1 MKSLIKSQYSYLFV
15 SYIPKDL
22 SNHFGGKIKFR
33 VSLKSVIFSESQR
46 LSHSLRI
53 VMERIYD
60 EIRRD
65 MKSTL
70 TIEDVKDILRK
81 EIKRSQTHSNYF
93 SYLGVHRRNDTSVGE
108 GIRTLQ
114 YEEDKLNNRNKSDYD
129 SEVKK
134 ILLREG
140 FKIEKD
146 NLYFKRLFRQ
156 LKENL
161 IEVKYRT
168 IKWKRDILLG
178 QKKSEWDLV
187 DDLMEELKDEIVQG
201 VIKSV
206 SSSKVELESP
216 MLSETVQGFLDIRRK
231 MNVVEKT
238 ISEYGYYLNE
248 MLEIIEDKPIQ
259 EITHQDGR
267 HYVDVLSQLPTN
279 REKHK
284 KFRGKSIQEVLK
296 MKGVVPQKSQ
306 NVNKKLSRTSTFWR
320 WVGQQYPDFVKDE
333 IFKGKQIPTS
343 IKGNKKEERS
353 PFTLD
358 EISKIF
364 DPHTYLFFTVQM
376 KLGGKETEYH
386 YHSVRKFHLPYY
398 WIPLIGLFTGM
409 RINEICQLRI
419 DDVYKDGKH
428 YVFNIIESEDTKL
441 KTNSSE
447 RIIPVHPILIKLGF
461 HDYVK
466 TLKEL
471 GKGRIFW
478 ELSKKRDGYSSKVS
492 DWFNGKYLKSIGVH
506 VPRKKVFHS
515 FRHTMSGLLQKN
527 GVRKEVLEG
536 FLGHSHRSMSL
547 DRYGDRFS
555 TEVLWKEVINKISF
569 DGVKWGDL
577 KIDWKQRIHP
587 LLSSELIDD
596 SENSNQDFDE
606 PPFPEGF

>member
-1 MKSLIKSQYSYLFV
+1 MKSLIKSKYSYLFV

-22 SNHFGGKIKFR
+22 SNHFGGRNKFR
-33 VSLKSVIFSESQR
+33 VSLKSGMFSESKR
-46 LSHSLRI
+46 LSHSLKI
-53 VMERIYD
+53 VMEKIYED
-60 EIRRD
+60 IRRD
-65 MKSTL
+65 MKSSL

-93 SYLGVHRRNDTSVGE
+93 SYLGVNRRDNTSVGE
-108 GIRTLQ
+108 GIRTLD
-114 YEEDKLNNRNKSDYD
+114 YEEEKLNNRNKSDYD
-129 SEVKK
+129 SEVEK
-134 ILLREG
+134 ILLKEG

-161 IEVKYRT
+161 IEVKYRS
-168 IKWKRDILLG
+168 IKWKREILLG

-216 MLSETVQGFLDIRRK
+216 MLSETVQGFLDIRKK

-279 REKHK
+279 REKYK
-284 KFRGKSIQEVLK
+284 KFKGKSIQEVLE
-296 MKGVVPQKSQ
+296 MKGIVPQNPQ
-306 NVNKKLSRTSTFWR
+306 NVNKKLGRISTFWR
-320 WVGQQYPDFVKDE
+320 WVGLQYPDFVKDE

-343 IKGNKKEERS
+343 IKVNKKEDRN
-353 PFTLD
+353 PFTLN
-358 EISKIF
+358 EINKIF
-364 DPHTYLFFTVQM
+364 DPHSYLFFTVQM
-376 KLGGKETEYH
+376 NLEGEKEYH
-386 YHSVRKFHLPYY
+386 YHSVRRFHLPYY

-428 YVFNIIESEDTKL
+428 YVFNIRESEDTKL
-441 KTNSSE
+441 KTSSSE
-447 RIIPVHPILIKLGF
+447 RIIPVHPTLIKLGF

-466 TLKEL
+466 TLREL
-471 GKGRIFW
+471 GKDRIFW

-515 FRHTMSGLLQKN
+515 FRHTVSGLLQKK
-527 GVRKEVLEG
+527 GVRKELIEG
-536 FLGHSHRSMSL
+536 FVGHTHRSMSL

-555 TEVLWKEVINKISF
+555 TDVLWKEVIKNISF
-569 DGVKWGDL
+569 DGVKWENL
-577 KIDWKQRIHP
+577 KIDWKQRI
-587 LLSSELIDD
+587 
-596 SENSNQDFDE
+596 QT
-606 PPFPEGF
+606 

>member
-1 MKSLIKSQYSYLFV
+1 MKSLIKSKYSYLFV

-22 SNHFGGKIKFR
+22 SNHFGGRNKFR
-33 VSLKSVIFSESQR
+33 VSLKSGMFSESKR
-46 LSHSLRI
+46 LSHSLKI
-53 VMERIYD
+53 VMEKIYED
-60 EIRRD
+60 IRRD
-65 MKSTL
+65 MKSSL

-93 SYLGVHRRNDTSVGE
+93 SYLGVNRRDNTSVGE
-108 GIRTLQ
+108 GIRTLD
-114 YEEDKLNNRNKSDYD
+114 YEEEKLNNRNKSDYD
-129 SEVKK
+129 SEVEK
-134 ILLREG
+134 ILLKEG

-161 IEVKYRT
+161 IEVKYRS
-168 IKWKRDILLG
+168 IKWKREILLG

-216 MLSETVQGFLDIRRK
+216 MLSETIQGFLDIRRK

-279 REKHK
+279 REKYK
-284 KFRGKSIQEVLK
+284 KFKGKSIQEVLE
-296 MKGVVPQKSQ
+296 MKGIVPQNPQ
-306 NVNKKLSRTSTFWR
+306 NVNKKLGRISTFWR
-320 WVGQQYPDFVKDE
+320 WVGLQYPDFVKDE

-343 IKGNKKEERS
+343 IKVNKKEDRN
-353 PFTLD
+353 PFTLN
-358 EISKIF
+358 EINKIF
-364 DPHTYLFFTVQM
+364 DPHSYLFFTVQM
-376 KLGGKETEYH
+376 NLEGEKEYH
-386 YHSVRKFHLPYY
+386 YHSVRRYHLPYY
-398 WIPLIGLFTGM
+398 WIPFIGLFTGM

-428 YVFNIIESEDTKL
+428 YVFNIRESEDTKL
-441 KTNSSE
+441 KTSSSE
-447 RIIPVHPILIKLGF
+447 RIIPVHPTLIKLGF

-466 TLKEL
+466 TLREL
-471 GKGRIFW
+471 GKDRIFW

-515 FRHTMSGLLQKN
+515 FRHTVSGLLQKK
-527 GVRKEVLEG
+527 GVRKELIEG
-536 FLGHSHRSMSL
+536 FVGHTHRSMSL

-555 TEVLWKEVINKISF
+555 TDVLWKEVIKNISF
-569 DGVKWGDL
+569 DGVKWENL
-577 KIDWKQRIHP
+577 KIDWKQRIQ
-587 LLSSELIDD
+587 IF
-596 SENSNQDFDE
+596 EN
-606 PPFPEGF
+606 

>member
-1 MKSLIKSQYSYLFV
+1 ME
-15 SYIPKDL
+15 
-22 SNHFGGKIKFR
+22 KIY
-33 VSLKSVIFSESQR
+33 E
-46 LSHSLRI
+46 
-53 VMERIYD
+53 D
-60 EIRRD
+60 IRRD
-65 MKSTL
+65 MKSSL

-93 SYLGVHRRNDTSVGE
+93 SYLGVNRRDNTSVGE
-108 GIRTLQ
+108 GIRTLD
-114 YEEDKLNNRNKSDYD
+114 YEEEKLNNRNKSDYD
-129 SEVKK
+129 SEVEK
-134 ILLREG
+134 ILLKEG

-161 IEVKYRT
+161 IEVKYRS
-168 IKWKRDILLG
+168 IKWKREILLG

-216 MLSETVQGFLDIRRK
+216 MLSETVKSFLDIRRK

-267 HYVDVLSQLPTN
+267 HYVDVLSKLPTN
-279 REKHK
+279 REKYK
-284 KFRGKSIQEVLK
+284 KFKGKSIQEVLE
-296 MKGVVPQKSQ
+296 MKGIVPQNPQ
-306 NVNKKLSRTSTFWR
+306 NVNKKLGRISTFWR
-320 WVGQQYPDFVKDE
+320 WVGLQYPDFVKDE

-343 IKGNKKEERS
+343 IKVNKKEDRN
-353 PFTLD
+353 PFTLN
-358 EISKIF
+358 EINKIF
-364 DPHTYLFFTVQM
+364 DPHSYLFFTVQM
-376 KLGGKETEYH
+376 NLEGEKEYH
-386 YHSVRKFHLPYY
+386 YHSVRRYHLPYY
-398 WIPLIGLFTGM
+398 WIPFIGLFTGM

-428 YVFNIIESEDTKL
+428 YVFNIRESEDTKL
-441 KTNSSE
+441 KTSSSE
-447 RIIPVHPILIKLGF
+447 RIIPVHPTLIKLGF

-466 TLKEL
+466 TLREL
-471 GKGRIFW
+471 GKDRIFW

-515 FRHTMSGLLQKN
+515 FRHTVSGLLQKK
-527 GVRKEVLEG
+527 GVRKELIEG
-536 FLGHSHRSMSL
+536 FVGHTHRSMSL

-555 TEVLWKEVINKISF
+555 TDVLWKEVIKNISF
-569 DGVKWGDL
+569 DGVKWENL
-577 KIDWKQRIHP
+577 KIDWKQRI
-587 LLSSELIDD
+587 
-596 SENSNQDFDE
+596 QT
-606 PPFPEGF
+606 